1 MWGYGA
7 LSARWAPKPRLSRS
21 HMPRLPQT
29 EPKLLFSVK
38 APRPWAGFVERPV
51 VTNDAIL
58 VAGNGTCARLSL
70 DTGKPIFTVSVQH
83 ASAESYIGLPFP
95 LDDGRTLLPVYEKDA
110 WLRVFVIAPDGT
122 VESSDSPGFEEQALG
137 NDMRIVTHDAG
148 CKFFLMPLAPA
159 IGLGSNDYLISWIYR
174 QVRFFRT
181 ECRSLK
187 TGLRWGS
194 DEAMLASTRGVVI
207 GVTIPVRGTENRGTI
222 VARSIDDGTELWSL
236 DARQKTVAAAF
247 DGLVMVIDRSSR
259 FIENVTRR
267 IASEEDLVHAIA
279 EEPGLMGTALDRLQR
294 ELLSQRPLRMPT
306 RLSARDALTGAER
319 WNVLVPGEIVSICAH
334 GDVLALVGVDGTT
347 ATLYRHDL
355 TTGALRG
362 PTSLGS
368 GWPVSPLDPWST
380 RASFDLWSTE
390 VPTIVDMDDDILLW
404 ASPEALIAER
414 IHPPYDRLWTWTLPA
429 PCRAFRPRV
438 VDRFMSESAITGG
451 RDRIFLRDGWSL
463 WGIGSKR

>member
-1 MWGYGA
+1 
-7 LSARWAPKPRLSRS
+7 
-21 HMPRLPQT
+21 MPRLPQT
-29 EPKLLFSVK
+29 EPTLLFSVK

-51 VTNDAIL
+51 ITNDAIL
-58 VAGNGTCARLSL
+58 VAGSGSCARLSM

-83 ASAESYIGLPFP
+83 ASADSYIGLPLP

-122 VESSDSPGFEEQALG
+122 LAASDSPGIEEQALG
-137 NDMRIVTHDAG
+137 NDMRIVAHDAG

-159 IGLGSNDYLISWIYR
+159 IGLGSNDYLVSWIYR
-174 QVRFFRT
+174 QVKFYRT

-194 DEAMLASTRGVVI
+194 DEAMLGTTGGVVI
-207 GVTIPVRGTENRGTI
+207 GVTVPVRGTDNRGTL

-236 DARQKTVAAAF
+236 DARQKTVALAT
-247 DGLVMVIDRSSR
+247 DDLVLLIDRSAR
-259 FIENVTRR
+259 FTEHVSRR
-267 IASEEDLVHAIA
+267 IACEEDLVQAIA
-279 EEPGLMGTALDRLQR
+279 EEPGLMGSALERLQR
-294 ELLSQRPLRMPT
+294 ELLSLRPLRTPV
-306 RLSARDALTGAER
+306 RLSARHVLTGAER
-319 WNVLVPGEIVSICAH
+319 WNVLVPGEIVSIH
-334 GDVLALVGVDGTT
+334 TNHDVLAVVGVDGTT
-347 ATLYRHDL
+347 ATLYRHDFA
-355 TTGALRG
+355 TGALRG
-362 PTSLGS
+362 STSLGS

-390 VPTIVDMDDDILLW
+390 LPTIVDMDGEIMLW

-438 VDRFMSESAITGG
+438 ADRFLSEPAITGA